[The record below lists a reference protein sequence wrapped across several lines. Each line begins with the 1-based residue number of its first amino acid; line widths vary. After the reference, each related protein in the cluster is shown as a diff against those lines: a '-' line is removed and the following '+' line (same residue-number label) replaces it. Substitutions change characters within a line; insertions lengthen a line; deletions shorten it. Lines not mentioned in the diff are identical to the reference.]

1 MGSYGN
7 QNALGNRGG
16 GMISSFDPEKH
27 LSTALAAAK
36 MGMTDKQLAML
47 FDVSV
52 GTIHN
57 WKKKNPEFL
66 EALNEGKLI
75 ADAKVVRSLYERAT
89 GYSHPEEKLFQFDG
103 EVIRADTTKHYAPD
117 PISAIFWLKNRR
129 PGEWRDRVEHTG
141 ADGER
146 LGQLTQNVLMIQVD
160 PAEAAKV
167 YTDLM
172 SHAPRALPA
181 PSKNVTDVEEEIDPA
196 DEFL

>member
-1 MGSYGN
+1 MAPFGN
-7 QNALGNRGG
+7 KNALGNRGG
-16 GMISSFDPEKH
+16 GMISTFNPAIH
-27 LSTALAAAK
+27 LKMAIPAA
-36 MGMTDKQLAML
+36 GLGLTDKQLAML
-47 FDVSV
+47 FGVSE
-52 GTIHN
+52 GTIQN
-57 WKKKNPEFL
+57 WKRKHPEFL
-66 EALNEGKLI
+66 DALNEGKSI
-75 ADAKVVRSLYERAT
+75 ADSKVVASLYERAT
-89 GYSHPEEKLFQFDG
+89 GYSHPEEKIFQFDG
-103 EVIRADTTKHYAPD
+103 EVIRADTIKHYPPD
-117 PISAIFWLKNRR
+117 TAAAIIWLKNRR

-181 PSKNVTDVEEEIDPA
+181 PSKNVTDVEDESDPA